1 MTDADQLAAY
11 VRALFAEEDAVLAEV
26 RQRQTR
32 AGLPE
37 IAISPEEG
45 RLIAVLLTAIGA
57 RRVLEVGALGGYSGV
72 WIARTLPA
80 DGTLVTIER
89 DVRHAAVAEESF
101 RVAGL
106 EGRVQMLVGQALEL
120 LAGLT
125 PPFDAVFLD
134 ADKTPLP
141 RYYEESLRLLR
152 VGGLLLCD
160 NTFMRGR
167 VLDEAADDEDVAGMR
182 AFNHRAASDGRLVAA
197 VAPIRDGLL
206 IGVKVRD

>member
-1 MTDADQLAAY
+1 MSDAERLAAY
-11 VRALFAEEDAVLAEV
+11 VRGLFAEEDAVLDQV
-26 RQRQTR
+26 RERQTR

-72 WIARTLPA
+72 WMARALPA

-101 RVAGL
+101 RAAGL
-106 EGRVQMLVGQALEL
+106 NGRVEILVGEALDL
-120 LAGLT
+120 LAGLA

-134 ADKTPLP
+134 ADKAPLP

-167 VLDEAADDEDVAGMR
+167 VLDQSADDEDVAGMR
-182 AFNHRAASDGRLVAA
+182 AFNCRAASDTRLVAA

-206 IGVKVRD
+206 LGVKVRD